1 MGGREREGAGEEL
14 MRGEENRRIE
24 SEGGELRERKQ
35 GSKRLERG
43 GREEGVSEGLGVQ
56 TA

>member
-1 MGGREREGAGEEL
+1 

-24 SEGGELRERKQ
+24 SEGGERERKQ